1 MLVLR
6 NKKHYALKVKGLT
19 DLPGTFNLHL
29 GSTWTSFFLQSPCV
43 LVLAVFTFFGCY
55 FQWSAMSDSSIA
67 LTKAW
72 RSRRQLFNSL
82 RWPIYVFNSV
92 VTFSTQ
98 LLPAILSH
106 RRSTIVSLET
116 YPFIPLPDSLVTNT
130 NIVGKRYLV
139 DQSYP
144 GWPRLCITN
153 VSSPASSWPQGN
165 SLSLNEWSFFF

>member
-1 MLVLR
+1 
-6 NKKHYALKVKGLT
+6 
-19 DLPGTFNLHL
+19 
-29 GSTWTSFFLQSPCV
+29 
-43 LVLAVFTFFGCY
+43 
-55 FQWSAMSDSSIA
+55 MSDSSIA

-153 VSSPASSWPQGN
+153 VSSPASSWPQGS
-165 SLSLNEWSFFF
+165 SLSSNEWSFFFNNLSANQKVGAFESINLEKGFFIFQNERSKNQ